1 LKFRKNYF
9 VQLRNLNLI
18 FLWII
23 LLPTISAFVIPNYRH
38 HGRYI
43 MPLLPF
49 INLMGIYIFF
59 SLRDMTK
66 DVKIKEFMWRRS
78 VLVIIMCFSLFYYF
92 TFARA
97 IGMNTQNINDQ
108 QVELAYWVKN
118 NVAPDETIAI
128 NDIGAIT
135 FISKNKVVDMAG
147 LVTPQILRYRTY
159 RWEDNLDSTYYLL
172 KNNNV
177 SYVIIYD
184 HWFGPFLD
192 AYKENFEYIRSAIL
206 EDNTICGGEEMK
218 VYKIHYT
225 K

>member
-1 LKFRKNYF
+1 
-9 VQLRNLNLI
+9 
-18 FLWII
+18 
-23 LLPTISAFVIPNYRH
+23 
-38 HGRYI
+38 
-43 MPLLPF
+43 
-49 INLMGIYIFF
+49 
-59 SLRDMTK
+59 MTK
-66 DVKIKEFMWRRS
+66 DAKYKEIMSRKS
-78 VLVIIMCFSLFYYF
+78 VLIIIMCFSLFYYI
-92 TFARA
+92 TFART

-108 QVELAYWVKN
+108 QVELANWVTE
-118 NVAPDETIAI
+118 NVNPDETIAI

-135 FISKNKVVDMAG
+135 FISKNKVIDMAG

-184 HWFGPFLD
+184 DWFKGFLD
-192 AYKENFEYIRSAIL
+192 AHKENFEYVRSAIL

-218 VYKIHYT
+218 VYKFHQT